1 MLERASLV
9 MFMDSLHVMLTS
21 KSTTML
27 IMVELLDASLHR
39 LQLDMAARS
48 IGLALRNVVSGT
60 YFGCHL
66 I

>member
-21 KSTTML
+21 KSTPML
-27 IMVELLDASLHR
+27 IMVELFDASLHR
-39 LQLDMAARS
+39 LQLDMATRS
-48 IGLALRNVVSGT
+48 IGLTLRDIITGT
-60 YFGCHL
+60 CFGCDL

>member
-27 IMVELLDASLHR
+27 IMVELFDASLHR
-39 LQLDMAARS
+39 LQLNVAARS
-48 IGLALRNVVSGT
+48 IGLTLRDIVSGT
-60 YFGCHL
+60 CFGLNL